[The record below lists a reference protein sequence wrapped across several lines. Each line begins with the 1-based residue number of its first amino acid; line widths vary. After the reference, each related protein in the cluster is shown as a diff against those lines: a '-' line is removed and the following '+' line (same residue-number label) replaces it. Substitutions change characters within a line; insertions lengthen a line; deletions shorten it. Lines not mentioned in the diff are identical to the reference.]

1 MEVRDTT
8 EADAECLA
16 ALIDSVARERR
27 YLAGTVGFPVDSTRA
42 FIASV
47 KAAGGVHI
55 VAVAS
60 GKVIGWCDIIP
71 HSFEGMQHVGRLG
84 MGVQKDHR
92 SRGIGRELLSVAVQK
107 GFAGA
112 LDRIELEVFAT
123 NRSAVKLYE
132 TFGFQCEGR
141 KVAARKLD
149 GVTDDILVYAIR
161 KAANPEGTGA
171 LPP

>member
-8 EADAECLA
+8 EADAELLA
-16 ALIDSVARERR
+16 ALIDSVAQERR
-27 YLAGTVGFPVDSTRA
+27 YLACTVGFPVDSTHA

-55 VAVAS
+55 VAVAL
-60 GKVIGWCDIIP
+60 GKVIGWCDIVP

-92 SRGIGRELLSVAVQK
+92 SRGVGRELLSVAVRK
-107 GFAGA
+107 AFAGTV
-112 LDRIELEVFAT
+112 DRIELEVFAS

-132 TFGFQCEGR
+132 AFGFQYEGR
-141 KVAARKLD
+141 KLAARRLD
-149 GVTDDILVYAIR
+149 GVTDDILLYAKR
-161 KAANPEGTGA
+161 KTG
-171 LPP
+171 

>member
-1 MEVRDTT
+1 MEIRDTT
-8 EADAECLA
+8 DADAESVA

-55 VAVAS
+55 IAVVS
-60 GKVIGWCDIIP
+60 GEVIGWCDIVP

-84 MGVQKDHR
+84 MGVRKDHR
-92 SRGIGRELLSVAVQK
+92 SRGVGRELLSVAVQK
-107 GFAGA
+107 GFAGT

-132 TFGFQCEGR
+132 TFGFQVVGR
-141 KVAARKLD
+141 RRGYYYDTGEDALVMETVLTGD
-149 GVTDDILVYAIR
+149 GNHPSR
-161 KAANPEGTGA
+161 
-171 LPP
+171 